1 MYVYIF
7 ASFKSGLQIPF
18 QLPIGDLPIFDC
30 RELDVLADK
39 FARAA
44 TKEDR
49 ERILFAAESWAKE
62 EGGEGDVYVK
72 IMKASIENGKEG
84 VLKEIKRV
92 DKMMEEKSSNKVKE
106 KLTRKRNVLNSF
118 KVRDEL

>member
-1 MYVYIF
+1 MYQV
-7 ASFKSGLQIPF
+7 KGIPNINNF
-18 QLPIGDLPIFDC
+18 FLLSHC

-39 FARAA
+39 FARADS
-44 TKEDR
+44 KEDR
-49 ERILFAAESWAKE
+49 EKILFAAESWAKE
-62 EGGEGDVYVK
+62 KGGEGDVYVK

-92 DKMMEEKSSNKVKE
+92 EKMMEEKSSDKVKE
-106 KLTRKRNVLNSF
+106 KLAKKRNVLNSF

>member
-1 MYVYIF
+1 MTD
-7 ASFKSGLQIPF
+7 ASSKEFYGIYLHR
-18 QLPIGDLPIFDC
+18 DIFDC